1 MDSSDDETILSD
13 IFSDPDTLG
22 SVEPNQLDGPCSSHS
37 LPVSSELASHV
48 PTNHVSL
55 GSFFYSVD
63 GSKRVWWPYN
73 SLVSTGII
81 QGRRKDHPAEWTAQA
96 DVFFGWLANVL
107 TDACNQFVVSW
118 PLVQSFFLTKPQI
131 GLRKADLSNTASE
144 IHVRTLFFS
153 TGAILSCNLLSIN
166 YISSTGPQ
174 CEHSIHSLNATY
186 TAISDLT
193 LKAEPDDP
201 ARLQGCGW
209 EILYSLFL
217 LSDPTPQ
224 ECLTF
229 RLNIRKQVASNPQFW
244 REDEALIGGQVICNT
259 DLDGYVIDRLSKQCC
274 QTEAS
279 FAALTLLLRV
289 RGERKSHP
297 FCVRLDKQN
306 THLLCKQGPLAI
318 SVTP

>member
-1 MDSSDDETILSD
+1 MPVTNLL
-13 IFSDPDTLG
+13 FPG
-22 SVEPNQLDGPCSSHS
+22 HWPS
-37 LPVSSELASHV
+37 L
-48 PTNHVSL
+48 
-55 GSFFYSVD
+55 
-63 GSKRVWWPYN
+63 
-73 SLVSTGII
+73 
-81 QGRRKDHPAEWTAQA
+81 
-96 DVFFGWLANVL
+96 
-107 TDACNQFVVSW
+107 
-118 PLVQSFFLTKPQI
+118 FFLTKPQI